1 MTKEKRKHLL
11 HMVENRF
18 ADYLKTEDKYIE
30 PDKTTCPK
38 CGKEVKIVTNSK
50 WKCADCNLQGD
61 VVDYVMALKNLESK
75 DEAIKTVCRALKI
88 PTYDMQVVVLM
99 K

>member
-1 MTKEKRKHLL
+1 
-11 HMVENRF
+11 MVENRF